1 MIGKL
6 LFTTA
11 LALGP
16 VMFLPMLAISQSSG
30 GSGAGA
36 ETPKAGFL
44 QIYRER
50 IEGSFLEERVVEP
63 DESTVIRQYQYALDS
78 YYNLRYSESLQA
90 FQRVAREFPS
100 TLWAKRAQFK
110 IGEIYEKMGQREEAI
125 GEYRKVLSFYT
136 DTALDDLAL
145 YRIGNIYR
153 RQTSHAGNGKAIE
166 TYLELA
172 SKYPNSIHT
181 PRSYFH
187 VAELYWRAGMWDEA
201 QRYFRMVAKDY
212 PDSKWEGG
220 VSIAREAEIYQD
232 ISGYLSRSKEAGP
245 DYSNLRRQSE
255 AIKNYSLALSL
266 SSDQRLNQI
275 TYLRIAQAY
284 ERLGGEEE
292 AIDYY
297 LGASQDKESPFSDY
311 ASFRISEIYY
321 NKYNESAKN
330 NLSENRAMALDSY
343 RGFMTRYPH
352 SRFVSVA
359 LDRVNSLQ
367 GSSQVGGKNGYQ
379 DDSKDYRTLYAY
391 QRALVEYRKL
401 LETYPDSH
409 LVHQA
414 YPHIAEALGYIG
426 LWEDAKKV
434 YLSKAQDSAKKNQGS
449 GVGGQRPEANQL
461 PIPGSRS
468 PAPALSISMMGLG
481 DLLSNSSYP
490 ARDLKEAIKA
500 YSEVAGIFSG
510 SEVASRALYNVGKL
524 YEELGLWE
532 QALWAYWDALSQG
545 HHSPWSD
552 SSLYAIGSLYQAGKI
567 NSSPGPRS
575 KVDLQKPI
583 PQRIENPP
591 HKLSDVERYEIA
603 LGVFT
608 DLIEAYPESSLAP
621 HALFQSGKLLASL
634 GRVGE
639 AGDRFR
645 LVISRYSD
653 YKGSNG
659 RNWYIDAQVEL
670 DLLKGRQE
678 RAGAN

>member
-6 LFTTA
+6 IFTAA
-11 LALGP
+11 LSLGP
-16 VMFLPMLAISQSSG
+16 VMFLPMLAIAQASG
-30 GSGAGA
+30 GSGTGA

-63 DESTVIRQYQYALDS
+63 DESTVLRQYQYALDS
-78 YYNLRYSESLQA
+78 YYNLRYWESLQA
-90 FQRVAREFPS
+90 FQRVAREFPN
-100 TLWAKRAQFK
+100 TLWAKRSQFK
-110 IGEIYEKMGQREEAI
+110 IGEIYEKMGRHEEAI
-125 GEYRKVLSFYT
+125 GEYRKVLGFYT

-145 YRIGNIYR
+145 YRIGNIYK
-153 RQTSHAGNGKAIE
+153 RQNSHVGGQKAIE
-166 TYLELA
+166 TYLELV
-172 SKYPNSIHT
+172 SKYPNSTYT

-187 VAELYWRAGMWDEA
+187 VAELYWSAGMWDEA
-201 QRYFRMVAKDY
+201 ERYFRMIAKNY

-220 VSIAREAEIYQD
+220 VSIAREAQIYQD
-232 ISGYLSRSKEAGP
+232 ISGYLSRSKKAGP

-255 AIKNYSLALSL
+255 AIRNYSLALSL

-284 ERLGGEEE
+284 ESLGMEDE

-297 LGASQDKESPFSDY
+297 LRSSQDKEAPFSDY

-321 NKYNESAKN
+321 NKYSKN
-330 NLSENRAMALDSY
+330 NLPENRTRALDSY

-367 GSSQVGGKNGYQ
+367 GSSQGDGKNGYQ

-391 QRALVEYRKL
+391 QRALVEYSKL
-401 LETYPDSH
+401 LETYPDSQ
-409 LVHQA
+409 LVHRA
-414 YPHIAEALGYIG
+414 YSHIAEALGYIG

-434 YLSKAQDSAKKNQGS
+434 YLSKAQGSARKNQGS
-449 GVGGQRPEANQL
+449 GVGGQGPEVNRL
-461 PIPGSRS
+461 PIPGPLS

-490 ARDLKEAIKA
+490 ARDPKEAIKV
-500 YSEVAGIFSG
+500 YSEVADIFSG
-510 SEVASRALYNVGKL
+510 SEVASQALYNTGKL

-552 SSLYAIGSLYQAGKI
+552 SSLYAIGNLYQAGKV
-567 NSSPGPRS
+567 NSLPGPKS
-575 KVDLQKPI
+575 KGDLQKPI
-583 PQRIENPP
+583 P
-591 HKLSDVERYEIA
+591 LSDVERYEMA
-603 LGVFT
+603 LGAFT
-608 DLIEAYPESSLAP
+608 DLIDTYPESSLAP
-621 HALFQSGKLLASL
+621 QALFQSGKLLAAL

-639 AGDRFR
+639 ARDRFS

-659 RNWYIDAQVEL
+659 RNWHIDAQVEL

-678 RAGAN
+678 GAGGN